1 MTLFRAIRVHFAHPA
16 RWEEDAPV
24 PPTLELLLADELNSR
39 GSSFAKLVLDLIEA
53 EVPEMVEGAE
63 RRSMA
68 LAAADS
74 LLADFATALRLGAG
88 PERFHAP
95 AGALAF
101 AIQLAREG
109 VPLASVLR
117 TYRLGQELV
126 FARAA
131 ELAEQL
137 PDPDERL
144 RATARIGLL
153 GYRFADGAM
162 SDVAHE
168 YEAAREAFIRG
179 SLARRHAVVRELL
192 AGRPVDLAEAER
204 TLGHRLDGCHRAFVA
219 WPADGDLDEEALT
232 AAVRPLAPAL
242 GQGRPLIVA
251 DRSGEISVWVACS
264 DAARAALDAALA
276 ALDSARVR
284 AAVGEPGEGVEGFV
298 ASKRQADLARSV
310 ARLGAEGPVSWYA
323 DVALAAVLLRDLETA
338 RRFAAEELGEL
349 ARPGRAAA
357 DLRAT
362 LSAYFA
368 AGHDQSRAA
377 YVLGVHRNTVAKRLR
392 RAEAL
397 IGHPLT
403 ERLREL
409 EAALVIASAA
419 SEGS

>member
-1 MTLFRAIRVHFAHPA
+1 M
-16 RWEEDAPV
+16 
-24 PPTLELLLADELNSR
+24 PPTLELLLADELDSR
-39 GSSFAKLVLDLIEA
+39 GSSFAELVLGLIES

-144 RATARIGLL
+144 HATARIGLL

-179 SLARRHAVVRELL
+179 SLARRQAVVRDLL
-192 AGRPVDLAEAER
+192 AGRPVDVAEAER
-204 TLGHRLDGCHRAFVA
+204 TLGYRLDGSHRALVA
-219 WPADGDLDEEALT
+219 WPADGDQDEESLT
-232 AAVRPLAPAL
+232 AGVRPLAVAL
-242 GQGRPLIVA
+242 ALRPGRPLVVV
-251 DRSGEISVWVACS
+251 DRSGEISVWVAPA
-264 DAARAALDAALA
+264 DIAGAELEAELA

-310 ARLGAEGPVSWYA
+310 ARLGGDSPVTWYA
-323 DVALAAVLLRDLETA
+323 EVALAAVLLRDPEAA

-362 LSAYFA
+362 LSVYFA

-419 SEGS
+419 SPGS